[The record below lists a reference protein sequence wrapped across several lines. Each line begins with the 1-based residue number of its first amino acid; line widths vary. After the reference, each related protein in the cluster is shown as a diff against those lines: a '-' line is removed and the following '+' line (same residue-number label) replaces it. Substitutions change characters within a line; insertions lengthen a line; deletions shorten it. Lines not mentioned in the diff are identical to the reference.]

1 MTVAELQEEAE
12 AVAAVAAAEAAAAT
26 ASGDGLP
33 QSSAPQDAEEPP
45 SDPLGNEV
53 FLPHG
58 AVTAPPPM
66 AAAPA
71 GLGGI
76 LHNPL
81 RVQQHL
87 QQQQPAYAAY
97 PQPLAGFGMG
107 NNSVPSNGG
116 AAQQAQHAAAATPP
130 PAGRPRTAVRNVSV
144 DPLSVDTGAAVVPSW
159 NPAMAAATPA
169 RAGAGAGGGAAA
181 VLLAAQVSPH
191 FSTIG
196 IGGSSRRSEVPAIFA
211 SNHQHASFFGGPP
224 TLYPNFGFGGVLA
237 PTSGDGHSRPAQ
249 PPRQHGAH
257 GHGANGSDHSGPRHG
272 GAAAAT
278 TATSPQPHGALPSQS
293 LAQQQTPTTNSG
305 SSHNNSNSNISSN
318 NSNSQAAGMSPSANN
333 FSFLF
338 SSSATPSGNADAT
351 PPPRAVSSSTMS
363 SAAMDAVTNDDD
375 EEVDDEVV
383 DDDDDDMNSHGTAPL
398 SPGSAYPPSSTTS
411 PTNSP
416 LSATVLFPGNGD
428 DHGSSNGNRRAVH
441 QSLQSVLDQSASL
454 EDDGNDNE
462 EDGRPTN
469 RSSNKGA
476 SAIGGDLSVPGLDTT
491 TVSDSTD
498 DMFVDEVGEEEEEEP
513 QSQQSVVTDED
524 NSTAVA
530 AVPPPAA
537 PVSFAQAVVTPGH
550 SSTASPAA
558 RLPTRRSRRGQQQQQ
573 PQQSQPQAQG
583 PQAQPQAQPS
593 PFSNLMVTPLTQQQ
607 ATALAQAQHQ
617 MHQHPF
623 AQYGGAVQYPHQ
635 QQAPQPPPP
644 PPPPPAAS
652 PIFGP
657 LPETTTVANLKY
669 YAEQGL
675 IPHVLAALTTPK
687 LKVTGTRLLAD
698 YAKQADR
705 RKAVA
710 GNRLILDFVAR
721 TMVESPQIV
730 AGQVGPDG
738 SIQDV
743 EQLGETGPTWLAREY
758 AVETIRSLTAT
769 EESDVHLMGC
779 PGLLQ
784 TLACV
789 ARGGPFVSVTGV
801 DEIAALAG
809 QQTVPEAR
817 AVGMASPK
825 ARLHACIAIMNLSCG
840 KSNKVEIASVPEVL
854 EAMRDVMLGRN
865 FPPPSATRD
874 SGRAANVAKEARLK
888 ATTCIKNLSNADAND
903 AALLNTPGL
912 VEALGVVAEA
922 SCTETEG
929 ASMCTTNACLA
940 LMNLSISKSN
950 KHRVFR
956 TPGVMDALMAVV
968 NRTVPPEDG
977 SEPTKPNAEA
987 RVKACSALSNLA
999 IGYDNKI
1006 PMFNCPGFVECILG
1020 VIETD
1025 ADEARTKACSILWS
1039 FAAEMKNQVPVSPT
1053 FMLLFNIIS
1062 HRLILELLSLF

>member
-1 MTVAELQEEAE
+1 
-12 AVAAVAAAEAAAAT
+12 
-26 ASGDGLP
+26 
-33 QSSAPQDAEEPP
+33 
-45 SDPLGNEV
+45 
-53 FLPHG
+53 
-58 AVTAPPPM
+58 
-66 AAAPA
+66 
-71 GLGGI
+71 
-76 LHNPL
+76 
-81 RVQQHL
+81 
-87 QQQQPAYAAY
+87 
-97 PQPLAGFGMG
+97 
-107 NNSVPSNGG
+107 
-116 AAQQAQHAAAATPP
+116 
-130 PAGRPRTAVRNVSV
+130 
-144 DPLSVDTGAAVVPSW
+144 
-159 NPAMAAATPA
+159 
-169 RAGAGAGGGAAA
+169 
-181 VLLAAQVSPH
+181 
-191 FSTIG
+191 
-196 IGGSSRRSEVPAIFA
+196 
-211 SNHQHASFFGGPP
+211 
-224 TLYPNFGFGGVLA
+224 
-237 PTSGDGHSRPAQ
+237 
-249 PPRQHGAH
+249 
-257 GHGANGSDHSGPRHG
+257 
-272 GAAAAT
+272 
-278 TATSPQPHGALPSQS
+278 
-293 LAQQQTPTTNSG
+293 
-305 SSHNNSNSNISSN
+305 
-318 NSNSQAAGMSPSANN
+318 MSPSANN
-333 FSFLF
+333 FSFSF
-338 SSSATPSGNADAT
+338 SSSATPSGNPADTTA
-351 PPPRAVSSSTMS
+351 PPPRAVSSGTMS
-363 SAAMDAVTNDDD
+363 SAAMDAVMNDHGD
-375 EEVDDEVV
+375 EVDEV
-383 DDDDDDMNSHGTAPL
+383 DDDDMNSHGTAPL

-428 DHGSSNGNRRAVH
+428 GDDHSSISNNGNRRAVH
-441 QSLQSVLDQSASL
+441 RSLQSVLDQSASL
-454 EDDGNDNE
+454 EDDDNDNDNDNE

-469 RSSNKGA
+469 RNSSNKGA
-476 SAIGGDLSVPGLDTT
+476 SAIGGDLAVPGLDTT
-491 TVSDSTD
+491 TVSESTD
-498 DMFVDEVGEEEEEEP
+498 DMFVDEVDDEEEP
-513 QSQQSVVTDED
+513 QSQQSVVTDEG
-524 NSTAVA
+524 NSTAAA

-537 PVSFAQAVVTPGH
+537 SVSHAQAVVTPGH

-558 RLPTRRSRRGQQQQQ
+558 RPPTRRSRRGQQQQQ
-573 PQQSQPQAQG
+573 QPQQS
-583 PQAQPQAQPS
+583 QAQPS

-607 ATALAQAQHQ
+607 AAVLAQAQHQ

-635 QQAPQPPPP
+635 QQAPQPPPPP

-801 DEIAALAG
+801 DEMAALAG
-809 QQTVPEAR
+809 QQTVPKAR

-840 KSNKVEIASVPEVL
+840 KSNKVEIASVPDVL

-1006 PMFNCPGFVECILG
+1006 PMFNYPGFAECILG

-1053 FMLLFNIIS
+1053 YMLLIS
-1062 HRLILELLSLF
+1062 YRSA